1 MNTEFNV
8 PNQSQT
14 RVGYGVHAETPKT
27 IVDRYQTLY
36 SEAVNVKNWPAAD
49 FYRSEMEHY
58 IMVTKVSE
66 LYPVSS

>member
-1 MNTEFNV
+1 MNAELNY

-36 SEAVNVKNWPAAD
+36 SEAVSVKNWPAAD

-58 IMVTKVSE
+58 IIVTKVSE
-66 LYPVSS
+66 LYPISS